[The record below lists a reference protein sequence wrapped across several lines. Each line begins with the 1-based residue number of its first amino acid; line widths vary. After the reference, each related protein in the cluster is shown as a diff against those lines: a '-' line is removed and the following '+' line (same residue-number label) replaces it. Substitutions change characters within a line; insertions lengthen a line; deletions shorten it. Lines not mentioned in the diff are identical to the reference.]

1 MRDDQPLVI
10 VDEASEKRHTRAALP
25 PSRLCPESSTEK
37 LNRKAFTATCSCVS
51 RPRGRNKVRKRM
63 VQTKKRYS
71 NLFLNV
77 LVGRVLTPKDVAKA
91 ACLAVL
97 PIVWSD
103 DLVGQ
108 IGDGHR

>member
-1 MRDDQPLVI
+1 
-10 VDEASEKRHTRAALP
+10 
-25 PSRLCPESSTEK
+25 
-37 LNRKAFTATCSCVS
+37 
-51 RPRGRNKVRKRM
+51 M

-103 DLVGQ
+103 DLIGQ
-108 IGDGHR
+108 IGDGHRREAGWSSGLGPSTRMSATGGLE